1 MENIFH
7 CSLTIEKN
15 EQIIEQIKNNIY
27 KIEINDKRGLGLLYK
42 IKFDS
47 KIIHVLITVL
57 NNEDIIQGN
66 NLNTII
72 IYLKDKEIK
81 IKNPKKKI
89 ITKESNILLI
99 EIKPNI
105 DKIEDKYF
113 IEMDDNNINEINSKI
128 YLVNYTKDDI
138 SISYGLYSNIKGN
151 NISNIDNNFI
161 FSFIFSIE
169 NLRLIGI
176 YKDFKIFNI
185 NNKIIKE
192 YYEKNDKSELNELNE
207 ITIIYNIN
215 KKSYI
220 RLFGEEF
227 VKKNKECKIIINN
240 EENEIDICEKYYLK
254 EEDKKKKEL
263 RIKLKGIKT
272 ITNMSYMFEK
282 CTELKELPDISKWN
296 TINIKKMECIFS
308 KCESLV
314 SLTEISKWNTI
325 NVTNMRF
332 MFSDCKSLKSLPDI
346 SQWDIS
352 NVSDMRAMFKNCELL
367 ESLPDIS
374 IWNTINVTDMSYM
387 FSECKSLK
395 SLPDI

>member
-1 MENIFH
+1 MEKIFH
-7 CSLTIEKN
+7 CSLTNEKNEKN

-27 KIEINDKRGLGLLYK
+27 KIKINDKSGLGLLYK

-99 EIKPNI
+99 EIKSNI

-138 SISYGLYSNIKGN
+138 SISYGLYSNIEEN

-176 YKDFKIFNI
+176 YKDFQIFRI

-192 YYEKNDKSELNELNE
+192 YYEKNNNSELNELNE
-207 ITIIYNIN
+207 ITIIYDIEKLEKERSEREKQKQEERERGLGDN

-227 VKKNKECKIIINN
+227 VKNNKECKIIINN
-240 EENEIDICEKYYLK
+240 EEIDMREKYYLK
-254 EEDKKKKEL
+254 
-263 RIKLKGIKT
+263 
-272 ITNMSYMFEK
+272 
-282 CTELKELPDISKWN
+282 
-296 TINIKKMECIFS
+296 
-308 KCESLV
+308 
-314 SLTEISKWNTI
+314 
-325 NVTNMRF
+325 
-332 MFSDCKSLKSLPDI
+332 
-346 SQWDIS
+346 
-352 NVSDMRAMFKNCELL
+352 
-367 ESLPDIS
+367 
-374 IWNTINVTDMSYM
+374 
-387 FSECKSLK
+387 
-395 SLPDI
+395 